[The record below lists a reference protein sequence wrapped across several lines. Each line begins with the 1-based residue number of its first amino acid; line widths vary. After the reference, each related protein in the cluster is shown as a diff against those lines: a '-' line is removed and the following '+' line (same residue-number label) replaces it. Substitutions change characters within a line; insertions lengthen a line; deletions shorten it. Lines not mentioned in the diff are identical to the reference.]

1 MGNCIGPC
9 YKGSQSKIII
19 KDYNK
24 INIPHEYKLIK
35 IATCNVNIKNT
46 VNLSNKIKDIISYFT
61 SDINKKTIDILCL
74 QGVYDSSLYKLI
86 SEIKRS
92 SIENNIKLYFS
103 PPFDDIDAATVDH
116 CSIDI
121 QLGIPS
127 RPPAPVSPM
136 TPPPTDKNIF
146 ISKSEIELGDVS
158 IEFNKK
164 KKRKRLRSINTIHKH
179 RSFDKKLLENK
190 KNKFMK
196 MRSFDVRLKLKHVSM
211 PIRNKSYNII
221 ISKDYPIVEHIH
233 KEIDESFK
241 YRDILGKKTIIGA
254 NISVNGNIISVYNT
268 ALNKNIKTA
277 NIINSKIRD
286 IESKSLFE
294 AIQENKYN
302 LQHDESYNTFVK
314 TNIHLLLGSLNIN
327 EYDGAEEF
335 AKFIQNYHCID
346 IFRYINDNDMGYT
359 NTSSERLDYIFY
371 LLTDDIYDDPNLY
384 KKFTKI
390 NTSQKLFEFILNKYG
405 VYFFDIYVVKNI
417 KLSENYPIECVFMID
432 LHNH

>member
-1 MGNCIGPC
+1 M
-9 YKGSQSKIII
+9 
-19 KDYNK
+19 
-24 INIPHEYKLIK
+24 
-35 IATCNVNIKNT
+35 
-46 VNLSNKIKDIISYFT
+46 
-61 SDINKKTIDILCL
+61 

-86 SEIKRS
+86 SAIKRS

-103 PPFDDIDAATVDH
+103 PPFDDIDATAVKH
-116 CSIDI
+116 RSIDI

-127 RPPAPVSPM
+127 IPPAPVSTM
-136 TPPPTDKNIF
+136 SLPPINRDIADIKDIF
-146 ISKSEIELGDVS
+146 ACKSEMELGDVG

-164 KKRKRLRSINTIHKH
+164 KKRKKSRFINTIHKH
-179 RSFDKKLLENK
+179 RSFDKKHPENK
-190 KNKFMK
+190 KNEFMK
-196 MRSFDVRLKLKHVSM
+196 MRSFDVRLKSKHTSI
-211 PIRNKSYNII
+211 PIRNDSYNII

-268 ALNKNIKTA
+268 ALNKNIKIA

-314 TNIHLLLGSLNIN
+314 TDIHLLLGSLNIN
-327 EYDGAEEF
+327 ESDGAEEF